1 MKHTKYRTP
10 REIMDLGFKA
20 LVEKLGPGGAIQF
33 ITQYEQGDGNYTEER
48 KRLLKG
54 FRLEQL
60 KQ

>member
-1 MKHTKYRTP
+1 MKHLSYRTP

-33 ITQYEQGDGNYTEER
+33 ITQYEKGEGNYTEER

-54 FRLEQL
+54 FRLE
-60 KQ
+60 KMK